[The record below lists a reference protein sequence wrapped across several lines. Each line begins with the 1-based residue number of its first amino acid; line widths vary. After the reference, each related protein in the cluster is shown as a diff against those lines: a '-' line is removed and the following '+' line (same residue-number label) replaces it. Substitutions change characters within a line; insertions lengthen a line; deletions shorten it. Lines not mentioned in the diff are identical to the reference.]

1 VKINRE
7 TAVSTQAIIAVVS
20 RRCRLC
26 VVRPAAHDV
35 MLQMRA
41 AGAIVRLNTDAAVTT
56 YPASRFCRA
65 SLLLVFRRPLSLFI
79 RDLKP
84 SFSANPSHCGLSF
97 SSSGLTIHDSP
108 DF

>member
-26 VVRPAAHDV
+26 VVRPAAHNV
-35 MLQMRA
+35 MLQMQVRA

-56 YPASRFCRA
+56 HAASRFCRA

-84 SFSANPSHCGLSF
+84 SFSANPSHCGLF
-97 SSSGLTIHDSP
+97 SLRD
-108 DF
+108 